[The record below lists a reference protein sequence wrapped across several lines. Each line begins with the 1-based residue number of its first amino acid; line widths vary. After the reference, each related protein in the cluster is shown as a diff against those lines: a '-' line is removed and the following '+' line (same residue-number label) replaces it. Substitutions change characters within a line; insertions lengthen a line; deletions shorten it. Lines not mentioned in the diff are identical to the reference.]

1 MDAID
6 LILAC
11 LHHLLILMYAG
22 VFIAEA
28 MLVRPGL
35 TGPNLALVARLDA
48 MYGAIAGTI
57 ILVGI
62 GRVFFGL
69 KGWEYYVYNWAFW
82 GKMAAFLTMGA
93 LSTLPTGRII
103 KWRKAAAGDASFV
116 VPDSEIDAARNIIRV
131 EAIAFALIPIFAAMM
146 ARGIGYF

>member
-1 MDAID
+1 MDMID

-28 MLVRPGL
+28 FLVRPGL
-35 TGPNLALVARLDA
+35 TGANLALVARLDA
-48 MYGAIAGTI
+48 MYGGIAGAI

-69 KGWEYYVYNWAFW
+69 KGWEYYIYNWAFW
-82 GKMAAFLTMGA
+82 AKMAAFLTMGL
-93 LSTLPTGRII
+93 LSTLPTGRIL
-103 KWRKAAAGDASFV
+103 KWRKAAAGDPGFV
-116 VPDSEIDAARNIIRV
+116 VPDGEIAAARNFIRA
-131 EAIAFALIPIFAAMM
+131 EAIALALVPIFAAMM